1 MEIES
6 LNLLSYSD
14 DSQRVQFNV
23 AHDNKAIANHTD
35 VISRNGNVAI
45 RNMALGSL
53 ATHMLTVR
61 PLRNNDALTASI
73 KPFRNGLET
82 RTLKI
87 SRRMSEALLA
97 PSQRKFVKELKE
109 LGVSSKEIDTL
120 LTGTNC
126 AEVQDRV
133 AAYKRMSEA
142 DACLTISDF
151 MALEQNRGKEYVAM
165 STEDQ
170 SKMVASAQN
179 LLNTNNGEFFNGI
192 IELKSIIA
200 SECGSSAKGI
210 NADNVSRKNTFS
222 TNAKAVEMGLQNQ
235 AGLPVECARFAT
247 MAYAND
253 FAPAEKLNGW
263 TPLTQSGVE
272 GQQGFSAKAYEK
284 DGVIVIAFRGSDDKA
299 DIEDD
304 KDMLQGKLT
313 QQYFLA
319 NGFYASI
326 RQANPDKKIVVTGHS
341 LGGALAELVASSNE
355 DVLGLTFDAVGTKHI
370 VEQNG
375 LKDNNNT
382 CNYVIEGDLI
392 SNSYE
397 HVGEVVL
404 MPAGTVNKKTGKAFD
419 EHAVQNFTRPN
430 VWEAT
435 K

>member
-53 ATHMLTVR
+53 ATHMLTVK

-326 RQANPDKKIVVTGHS
+326 RQANPESFFRWCVS
-341 LGGALAELVASSNE
+341 
-355 DVLGLTFDAVGTKHI
+355 
-370 VEQNG
+370 
-375 LKDNNNT
+375 
-382 CNYVIEGDLI
+382 
-392 SNSYE
+392 
-397 HVGEVVL
+397 
-404 MPAGTVNKKTGKAFD
+404 
-419 EHAVQNFTRPN
+419 
-430 VWEAT
+430 
-435 K
+435 